1 MKYDLIQRFNNV
13 LKVYFKFAFWINLLG
28 LFFIIYDFGF
38 NQSYFTQNIINQ
50 FFYFVVGF
58 GIIAT
63 ILRYFQK
70 EKRLTLKVISFDLVS
85 ISISIFIIYHQLN
98 TTSFIHQ
105 ALFFHKINWVEFA
118 VFLTLIREL
127 AEQKINYK
135 RISFN
140 PAQLFIISF
149 IIIILLCTLLLLLPN
164 STVHG
169 INLLDALFTATS
181 AVCVTGLAVVDTS
194 SEFTTLGQIILV
206 IFIQIGGL
214 GILTFA
220 SYFSY
225 FFKGST
231 SYGNQL
237 VMSDMSNAEKIG
249 EVFSTFKRVL
259 TITFIVELFGAILL
273 YFSTNEKLFESKFQH
288 YFFSMFH
295 SISAFCNAGFSTLS
309 NSIVETGF
317 TTNYFLQLSI
327 ITLFVL
333 GGLGFPIVLNLLSY
347 LKHLILKYL
356 LMRKKYS
363 HKARIINLNSKI
375 TLITTF
381 SLIGLGTLFY
391 FILEY
396 NNTLQNH
403 STFFGKIITA
413 LFQATTP
420 RTAGFNAVDMGQLH
434 TGTILLTIFLM
445 WIGASPSSTGG
456 GIKTSTF
463 AIATLNFLSLAKG
476 KNKLE
481 LSRREIPDTSIR
493 RAFAIITLSFIVVGI
508 ATFTIALF
516 NPELSLLKITFECF
530 SAYSTT
536 GLSLGIT
543 NSLHPLSKFV
553 LILTMFTGRVT
564 MLTVLIA
571 FMKKVNYRNYKYPTE
586 DILIN

>member
-1 MKYDLIQRFNNV
+1 MKYDLIQRFNKI

-50 FFYFVVGF
+50 FFYFVVDF

-63 ILRYFQK
+63 ILRYFQH
-70 EKRLTLKVISFDLVS
+70 EKRLTLKVISFDIIS
-85 ISISIFIIYHQLN
+85 IFISIFIIYHQLN
-98 TTSFIHQ
+98 STSSLHK
-105 ALFFHKINWVEFA
+105 ALYFHKINWVEFA
-118 VFLTLIREL
+118 VFLTFIREL

-135 RISFN
+135 KVSFN

-149 IIIILLCTLLLLLPN
+149 ILIILFCTFLLLLPN

-169 INLLDALFTATS
+169 INFLDALFTATS
-181 AVCVTGLAVVDTS
+181 AVCVTGLAVVDTG

-206 IFIQIGGL
+206 IFIQMGGL

-225 FFKGST
+225 FFKGGT
-231 SYGNQL
+231 SYSNQL
-237 VMSDMSNAEKIG
+237 VMSDMSNSEKIG

-259 TITFIVELFGAILL
+259 TITFIVEFFGAILL
-273 YFSTNEKLFESKFQH
+273 YFSSNEKLFESKFQH
-288 YFFSMFH
+288 FFFSIFH

-309 NSIVETGF
+309 NSIFETGF
-317 TTNYFLQLSI
+317 ATNYFLQLNI

-347 LKHLILKYL
+347 LKHLVLKYIL
-356 LMRKKYS
+356 QRKNYA
-363 HKARIINLNSKI
+363 HKPRIINLNSKI

-396 NNTLQNH
+396 NNTLKNH
-403 STFFGKIITA
+403 SSIWGKFITA
-413 LFQATTP
+413 LFQGTTP
-420 RTAGFNAVDMGQLH
+420 RTAGFNAVDMGQLQ
-434 TGTILLTIFLM
+434 TGTILVTIFLM

-463 AIATLNFLSLAKG
+463 AIATLNFLSLARG

-481 LSRREIPDTSIR
+481 LSRREIPDNSIR

-508 ATFTIALF
+508 ATFTIAIF

-543 NSLHPLSKFV
+543 TSLHPVSKFV
-553 LILTMFTGRVT
+553 LISTMFTGRVT
-564 MLTVLIA
+564 MLTILIA

>member
-1 MKYDLIQRFNNV
+1 MKYDLIQRFDKI

-38 NQSYFTQNIINQ
+38 NQSYFTQNIINE
-50 FFYFVVGF
+50 FFYFVVTF

-63 ILRYFQK
+63 IMRYFQQ
-70 EKRLTLKVISFDLVS
+70 EKLLTLKVISFDVIS
-85 ISISIFIIYHQLN
+85 IFISIFIIYHQLN
-98 TTSFIHQ
+98 PTSSLHKT
-105 ALFFHKINWVEFA
+105 LYFHKINWVEFA
-118 VFLTLIREL
+118 VFLTFIREL

-135 RISFN
+135 KVSFN

-149 IIIILLCTLLLLLPN
+149 IVIIFICTFLLLLPN

-169 INLLDALFTATS
+169 INFLDALFTSTS
-181 AVCVTGLAVVDTS
+181 AVCVTGLAVVDTG

-206 IFIQIGGL
+206 IFIQMGGL

-225 FFKGST
+225 FFKGGT
-231 SYGNQL
+231 SYSNQL
-237 VMSDMSNAEKIG
+237 VMSDMSNSEKIG

-273 YFSTNEKLFESKFQH
+273 YFSANEKLFETKFQH
-288 YFFSMFH
+288 LFFSIFH

-309 NSIVETGF
+309 NSIFENGF
-317 TTNYFLQLSI
+317 ASNYFLQLNI

-347 LKHLILKYL
+347 IKHLLLKYIL
-356 LMRKKYS
+356 QRKKYT
-363 HKARIINLNSKI
+363 HKPRIINLNSKI

-403 STFFGKIITA
+403 PSLWGKLITA
-413 LFQATTP
+413 IFQGTTP
-420 RTAGFNAVDMGQLH
+420 RTAGFNAVDMTQLQI
-434 TGTILLTIFLM
+434 GTILLTIFLM

-463 AIATLNFLSLAKG
+463 AIATLNFLSLSRG

-508 ATFTIALF
+508 STFTIALF
-516 NPELSLLKITFECF
+516 NPEISLLKITFECF

-543 NSLHPLSKFV
+543 SSLHPASKLM